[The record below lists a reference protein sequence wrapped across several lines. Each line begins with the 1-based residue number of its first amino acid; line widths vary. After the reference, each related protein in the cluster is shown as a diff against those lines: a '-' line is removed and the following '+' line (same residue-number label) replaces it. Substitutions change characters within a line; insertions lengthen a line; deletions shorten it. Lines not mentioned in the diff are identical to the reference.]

1 MRFSFVIPAYN
12 EEKYLGGCLDSVKS
26 QKFRD
31 YEIIISYSP
40 SKDRTLQIAKAG
52 GARIVQVPKSFPGKA
67 RNAAAKFARGDYL
80 VFLDAD
86 VKVPENFLE
95 KTNKI
100 LKTGAIAVGYEFV
113 PMEDDPEIN
122 RDMRMIFN
130 PFNRYTKNLSCCYTV
145 KKTAF
150 DMVGGYDER
159 REVSEDTD
167 ISARLARVG
176 SITFTRNVMPKMS
189 VRRFHEMGRIRAMG
203 MYFMWFLLGFVLGAK
218 VKYFHVSDIKRK
230 ISRAA

>member
-12 EEKYLGGCLDSVKS
+12 EEKYLGGCVESVKA
-26 QKFRD
+26 QTFKD
-31 YEIIISYSP
+31 YEIIISYSQ
-40 SKDRTLQIAKAG
+40 SKDRTLQIAKANG
-52 GARIVQVPKSFPGKA
+52 SKVVQVPKSFPGKA

-86 VKVPENFLE
+86 VQVPENFLAN
-95 KTNKI
+95 TNKI
-100 LKTGAIAVGYEFV
+100 LKTGAMAVGYEFV
-113 PMEDDPEIN
+113 PMENDREIG
-122 RDMRMIFN
+122 RDMKMIFN

-150 DMVGGYDER
+150 DSIGGYDER

-176 SITFTRNVMPKMS
+176 KINFTRSVMPKMS

-218 VKYFHVSDIKRK
+218 VKYFHVSDIKQK
-230 ISRAA
+230 INRAA